1 MNATTDTVTV
11 ETRPKGLLVTVKQDA
26 LQELPRGIWARGR
39 SGTQK
44 ALSRTFLS
52 AGDLIL
58 VAKPSGQPVLHQVIG
73 RPEQEYDHITRSVG
87 VFANVRKPSLK
98 ALAAKLPKDSW
109 WTEEPGQSP
118 GAEE

>member
-1 MNATTDTVTV
+1 MNATTETVTV
-11 ETRPKGLLVTVKQDA
+11 ETRPKGLMVTVKQEA
-26 LQELPRGIWARGR
+26 LQELPRGIWVRGR

-44 ALSRTFLS
+44 ALSRAMMS

-58 VAKPSGQPVLHQVIG
+58 VAKPSGQLVLHQVIG
-73 RPEQEYDHITRSVG
+73 RPEQEYDHIARSVG

-109 WTEEPGQSP
+109 WLEENGQTE
-118 GAEE
+118 